1 MVDGRESKKRQEKIF
16 WRFFVSRPAVYR
28 RFGEKLIPMSNDY
41 CIFEQQLIILSIM
54 YKENEGFARLPPLN
68 HCQEGVKCICRKF
81 SFFIERATLWE

>member
-1 MVDGRESKKRQEKIF
+1 MHISAVAMAINAMSLTFIQIGIISAKKSF
-16 WRFFVSRPAVYR
+16 DNTF
-28 RFGEKLIPMSNDY
+28 

>member
-41 CIFEQQLIILSIM
+41 YGNSAFELKST
-54 YKENEGFARLPPLN
+54 KR
-68 HCQEGVKCICRKF
+68 
-81 SFFIERATLWE
+81 SFFKGRNAIYSSD